1 MVIQR
6 KPSHWPTL
14 LMAAGTET
22 NLTTDAHTAALAI
35 THDAAAVGCDR
46 DFRRF
51 DGLRVVDPAS

>member
-1 MVIQR
+1 
-6 KPSHWPTL
+6 
-14 LMAAGTET
+14 MAAGTET